1 MSRFIG
7 LIAIVLAGGAL
18 TAPARAQQAARPHW
32 IATWSPAQSWMDPRP
47 PAGTPDPVPTYAN
60 RTLREVVHTT
70 LGGDSIRIRISNEY
84 GDRPLVIGDARV
96 ALRADGADAK
106 PGTDRAFTFNG
117 RAAVTIGAGAVVTSD
132 PIAYHVP
139 QLTDLVVSL
148 YLPDSARTSTRHLL
162 GLQTN
167 YVSGPG
173 DLAAAATF
181 TPDTS
186 YRMWTFLTGVDVTNP
201 RAQGAIVAIGNSITD
216 GYHSTPDSNRRWP
229 DDLARRLLTTPG
241 APVLS
246 VVNAGIS
253 GNRVLN
259 PGAGPSALAR
269 FGRDVLLQPGV
280 RYVILLEGI
289 NDIGWANFSKNGADS
304 VSAADIIFGL
314 RQMAR
319 QAHEHGLVVYG
330 ATLTPFAPSEPYYSA
345 ASDARRDSVNAWI
358 RTGGAFDGVI
368 DFDAV
373 TRDPRDPKRFLPAYD
388 GDQLH
393 PNDAGYAAMARSI
406 NLDLFRARPA
416 QHRRIHDP

>member
-1 MSRFIG
+1 MKWTPVV
-7 LIAIVLAGGAL
+7 VLAFGAA
-18 TAPARAQQAARPHW
+18 TASAQLPARPHW
-32 IATWSPAQSWMDPRP
+32 IATWSPSQSWMPPRP
-47 PAGTPDPVPTYAN
+47 ADGKPDPVPTYAN
-60 RTLREVVHTT
+60 RTLREIVHTT
-70 LGGDSIRIRISNEY
+70 LGGDSVRIRISNEY

-96 ALRADGADAK
+96 ALRGEGADTK
-106 PGTDRAFTFNG
+106 PGTDRAFTFDG
-117 RAAVTIGAGAVVTSD
+117 SASVTIGPGAVVTSD

-139 QLTDLVVSL
+139 QLTDLAVSL

-167 YVSGPG
+167 YVSATG
-173 DLAAAATF
+173 DLAPATHF
-181 TPDTS
+181 AVDTS

-201 RAQGAIVAIGNSITD
+201 RAAGAIVAIGNSITD

-229 DDLARRLLTTPG
+229 DDLARRLLTTRG
-241 APVLS
+241 APLLS

-280 RYVILLEGI
+280 RYVIVLEGI
-289 NDIGWANFSKNGADS
+289 NDIGWANFSKNPADS
-304 VSAADIIFGL
+304 VSAAQIIFGL

-319 QAHEHGLVVYG
+319 QARERGLVVYG
-330 ATLTPFAPSEPYYSA
+330 ATLTPFATSEPYYSA
-345 ASDARRDSVNAWI
+345 ASEAKRDSVNAWI
-358 RTGGAFDGVI
+358 RTTRAFDGVI
-368 DFDAV
+368 DFDRA
-373 TRDPRDPKRFLPAYD
+373 TRDPQDPKRFLPAYN

-406 NLDLFRARPA
+406 DLALFRARPV
-416 QHRRIHDP
+416 HH

>member
-1 MSRFIG
+1 MPRPFR
-7 LIAIVLAGGAL
+7 LLALAIAGGAL
-18 TAPARAQQAARPHW
+18 AAPTRAQQPARPHW
-32 IATWSPAQSWMDPRP
+32 IATWSPSQSWMDPRP
-47 PAGTPDPVPTYAN
+47 AAGTSDPVPTYAN
-60 RTLREVVHTT
+60 RTLREIVHTT
-70 LGGDSIRIRISNEY
+70 LGGDSVRIRISNEY

-96 ALRADGADAK
+96 AIRADGADTK

-117 RAAVTIGAGAVVTSD
+117 RASVTIGAGATITSD
-132 PIAYHVP
+132 PIAYPVP
-139 QLTDLVVSL
+139 QLSDLAVSL

-167 YVSGPG
+167 YVSAPG
-173 DLAAAATF
+173 DLAPAARFAV
-181 TPDTS
+181 DTS
-186 YRMWTFLTGVDVTNP
+186 YRMWTFLTGVDVTNR
-201 RAQGAIVAIGNSITD
+201 RAAGAIVAIGNSITD

-259 PGAGPSALAR
+259 PGAGPSAVAR

-280 RYVILLEGI
+280 RYVIILEGI

-319 QAHEHGLVVYG
+319 QAHERGLVVYG
-330 ATLTPFAPSEPYYSA
+330 ATLTPFATSEPYYSA
-345 ASDARRDSVNAWI
+345 ASDAKRDSVNAWI

-373 TRDPRDPKRFLPAYD
+373 TRDPADPKRFLPAYD

-406 NLDLFRARPA
+406 DLDLFRARPA
-416 QHRRIHDP
+416 HH